1 MRWPTRSGPDAGCD
15 WATDRKLP
23 ACSSASAIAP
33 ALWLE
38 IQSPKSTEKWSGVP
52 TDAVTLPLR
61 QRLRARTRARRHQ
74 DPART
79 LVLLRAGAARFGRRK
94 PGNPLPWYAA
104 PSNRRPP
111 TGEKER
117 AHRGGCTLTVIDRGK
132 NLSRQQ
138 YLAVLAEQRN
148 CGGPSPIRS
157 SSISRSRLRT
167 SARRACGCGRSSC
180 PRSSTT
186 GGRRLSTSCD
196 RNPSTC
202 GNPGAR
208 GSHGTRDARRSIRQ
222 KLLRRGATAVPTGE
236 QQYQRT

>member
-1 MRWPTRSGPDAGCD
+1 MRRSTSPTMRSLSNSIGNA
-15 WATDRKLP
+15 
-23 ACSSASAIAP
+23 SSSTVFDVRPWDQALASR
-33 ALWLE
+33 
-38 IQSPKSTEKWSGVP
+38 QDQRRFS
-52 TDAVTLPLR
+52 TLPLR
-61 QRLRARTRARRHQ
+61 QRPRARRHQ

-157 SSISRSRLRT
+157 SSISRSRLRA

-196 RNPSTC
+196 RNPSTFRRP
-202 GNPGAR
+202 NLAAPALNNTSVR
-208 GSHGTRDARRSIRQ
+208 AGS
-222 KLLRRGATAVPTGE
+222 
-236 QQYQRT
+236 

>member
-1 MRWPTRSGPDAGCD
+1 M
-15 WATDRKLP
+15 K
-23 ACSSASAIAP
+23 
-33 ALWLE
+33 
-38 IQSPKSTEKWSGVP
+38 
-52 TDAVTLPLR
+52 
-61 QRLRARTRARRHQ
+61 
-74 DPART
+74 
-79 LVLLRAGAARFGRRK
+79 AGAARFGRRK

-157 SSISRSRLRT
+157 SSISRSRLRA

-186 GGRRLSTSCD
+186 GGRRLSTTSSGTFPAAIALGSMGISRPRCLF
-196 RNPSTC
+196 RLGRRFVARISSRAKSAPRMHFHERRTYSGRPS
-202 GNPGAR
+202 
-208 GSHGTRDARRSIRQ
+208 SSMWFSE
-222 KLLRRGATAVPTGE
+222 ATAMATSVVCRPSVRERSASPGTL
-236 QQYQRT
+236 RDLL

>member
-1 MRWPTRSGPDAGCD
+1 MLRHRNAAFGGAAAIRAGRANSLPPVAPFALLTPTPGRYHHTFIRCRCFTQSQHFYSSNAG
-15 WATDRKLP
+15 
-23 ACSSASAIAP
+23 
-33 ALWLE
+33 
-38 IQSPKSTEKWSGVP
+38 
-52 TDAVTLPLR
+52 
-61 QRLRARTRARRHQ
+61 ARPRARRHQ

-157 SSISRSRLRT
+157 SSISRSRLRA

-186 GGRRLSTSCD
+186 GGRRLSA
-196 RNPSTC
+196 RNLEQRALPGLRTAPLPGCGRLPS
-202 GNPGAR
+202 G
-208 GSHGTRDARRSIRQ
+208 
-222 KLLRRGATAVPTGE
+222 
-236 QQYQRT
+236 